1 MSEVRNLRDPSKK
14 IMDLEGWKLE
24 SNNLFVD
31 DRTPD
36 IDRTNDDFSALLIS
50 TNTIFFFCC
59 GKEEYDDEEGD
70 DSYIELW

>member
-1 MSEVRNLRDPSKK
+1 
-14 IMDLEGWKLE
+14 MDICTKLEIFATHQKRLWTWKLE

-50 TNTIFFFCC
+50 TNTIFLFSVA
-59 GKEEYDDEEGD
+59 K
-70 DSYIELW
+70 SNMMTKKMTIAT